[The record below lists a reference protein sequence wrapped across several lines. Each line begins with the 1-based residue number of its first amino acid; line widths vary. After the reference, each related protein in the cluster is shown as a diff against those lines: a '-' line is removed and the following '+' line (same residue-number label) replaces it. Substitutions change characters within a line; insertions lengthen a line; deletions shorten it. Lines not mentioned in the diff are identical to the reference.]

1 VFFYFDLLQ
10 RGTDMEDLKSG
21 GTYFNESRSKVFVG
35 GHHVQLPIF
44 GRLLLINHAT
54 SLHLLLELLNPVVP
68 SSCST
73 IVVVCGAST
82 APEVLVSALVAS
94 LPCGHPIAIYAEV

>member
-1 VFFYFDLLQ
+1 MPVL
-10 RGTDMEDLKSG
+10 G
-21 GTYFNESRSKVFVG
+21 G
-35 GHHVQLPIF
+35 
-44 GRLLLINHAT
+44 LLLVVTTPI
-54 SLHLLLELLNPVVP
+54 LHVLLELLYSIIT

-94 LPCGHPIAIYAEV
+94 LPSGHPIAIYAEV